1 MLNKTRVLLFL
12 FFFGLTLYSC
22 KSKEVAK
29 IKNDPDL
36 TFQTNLIMEKS
47 YNQDKSMILEVSFKS
62 DLNPIRNIDYKVLET
77 NSKKVLKEG
86 TFAGIKLEWF
96 TKNQLKGYLFAGM
109 VESGSDTVL
118 LDESRDKSLN
128 KNILIIDIK

>member
-1 MLNKTRVLLFL
+1 MLNRTRVHLFL
-12 FFFGLTLYSC
+12 IFFGLILFSC

-29 IKNDPDL
+29 NENNPDL

-77 NSKKVLKEG
+77 KSKKVLKEG

-109 VESGSDTVL
+109 VESDSDTVL

>member
-1 MLNKTRVLLFL
+1 MLNRTRVHLFL
-12 FFFGLTLYSC
+12 IFFGLTLFSC

-29 IKNDPDL
+29 HKNDPDL
-36 TFQTNLIMEKS
+36 TFQTNLIMNKS

-77 NSKKVLKEG
+77 KSKKVLKEG
-86 TFAGIKLEWF
+86 TFTGIKLEWF

-109 VESGSDTVL
+109 VENDSDAVL
-118 LDESRDKSLN
+118 LGESGDKSLN

>member
-1 MLNKTRVLLFL
+1 MLNKTRVHLFL
-12 FFFGLTLYSC
+12 IFLGLTLFSC

-36 TFQTNLIMEKS
+36 TFQTNLIKEKS

-62 DLNPIRNIDYKVLET
+62 DLNPIRNIGYKVLET

-86 TFAGIKLEWF
+86 TFTGIKLEWF

-109 VESGSDTVL
+109 VENDLDAVL
-118 LDESRDKSLN
+118 LDESGEKSLN